1 MTAALSGKT
10 ATVQSGSGGTP
21 ADLWTDIQE
30 VYEIGE
36 LPIERD
42 TYDATSHDSSFY
54 REYIM
59 GLFVTSSLTMSANY
73 VKAQYDALFALV
85 GGGTLGWYRIA
96 DPQDNS
102 THVFQAFVA
111 NVSPSSPLDDRLT
124 YSITLTVSGAVTRD
138 VIT

>member
-1 MTAALSGKT
+1 
-10 ATVQSGSGGTP
+10 
-21 ADLWTDIQE
+21 
-30 VYEIGE
+30 
-36 LPIERD
+36 
-42 TYDATSHDSSFY
+42 
-54 REYIM
+54 M

-85 GGGTLGWYRIA
+85 GGGALGWYRIA
-96 DPQDNS
+96 YPQDNS

-111 NVSPSSPLDDRLT
+111 NVSPASPLDDRLT

>member
-1 MTAALSGKT
+1 MTAALAGKT
-10 ATVQSGSGGTP
+10 ATVQSGTGGTP
-21 ADLWTDIQE
+21 GDTWTDIQE

-36 LPIERD
+36 LPIERE
-42 TYDATSHDSSFY
+42 TYDVTSHDTSFY

-73 VKAQYDALFALV
+73 VEAQYDTLFALV
-85 GGGTLGWYRIA
+85 GGGALGWYRIA
-96 DPQDNS
+96 YPQDNS

-111 NVSPSSPLDDRLT
+111 SVSPASPLDDRLT
-124 YSITLTVSGAVTRD
+124 YSLTLTVSGAVTRD

>member
-10 ATVQSGSGGTP
+10 ATVQSGTGGTP
-21 ADLWTDIQE
+21 GDTWTDIQE

-36 LPIERD
+36 LPIERE
-42 TYDATSHDSSFY
+42 TYDSTSHNASFY

-59 GLFVTSSLTMSANY
+59 GLFATSSLTLSANY
-73 VKAQYDALFALV
+73 VAVQYAGLFDLV
-85 GGGTLGWYRIA
+85 GTGELRWYRIA
-96 DPQDNS
+96 YPEANT

-111 NVSPSSPLDDRLT
+111 SVSPASPLDDRLT
-124 YSITLTVSGAVTRD
+124 YSITLTVSGPVTRD